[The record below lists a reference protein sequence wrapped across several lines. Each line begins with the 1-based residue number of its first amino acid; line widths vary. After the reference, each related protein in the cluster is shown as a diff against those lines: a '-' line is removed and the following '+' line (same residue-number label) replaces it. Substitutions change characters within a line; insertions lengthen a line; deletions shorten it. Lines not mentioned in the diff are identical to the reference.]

1 MLRRVFVQ
9 TVLTS
14 GALAVFGAGALLMI
28 GLSREA
34 WGLLFGVAVGI
45 SNSMMVANRVARIGQ
60 IGSTEQT
67 KRMLQAG
74 TGLRFAMIGM
84 ATIVALKLSATFNLF
99 TVVIGVLLPIVV
111 ACVLGGRAIL
121 RGEL

>member
-1 MLRRVFVQ
+1 MLRRLLVQ
-9 TVLTS
+9 TAFTS
-14 GALAVFGAGALLMI
+14 VALALIGTGVLLLI
-28 GLSREA
+28 GYPREA

-45 SNSMMVANRVARIGQ
+45 SNSMMVANRVARIGEF
-60 IGSTEQT
+60 GGPEQT

-84 ATIVALKLSATFNLF
+84 ATIVALKLSATFSLL
-99 TVVIGVLLPIVV
+99 TLVIGVLLPILV
-111 ACVLGGRAIL
+111 ANVLGARAIV

>member
-1 MLRRVFVQ
+1 MLRRLLVQ
-9 TVLTS
+9 TALTS
-14 GALAVFGAGALLMI
+14 VALALIGTGVLLLI
-28 GLSREA
+28 GYPREA

-45 SNSMMVANRVARIGQ
+45 SNSMMVANRVARIGEF
-60 IGSTEQT
+60 GGPEQT

-84 ATIVALKLSATFNLF
+84 ATIVALKLSATFSLL
-99 TVVIGVLLPIVV
+99 TLVIGVLLPILV
-111 ACVLGGRAIL
+111 ANVLGARAIV